1 MQIKQVVKG
10 RSAYQTLHGV
20 PRNLGLNSMVSIYR
34 FSKFPVHSSMKK
46 LCLLLLVLHPL
57 LHTLAQEK
65 TNLPKSYTVYKT
77 QKPPKIDG
85 KIGKDEWRNASWS
98 APYVDIADSIHPIPR
113 LRTNCKMLWDDNY
126 LYIAAKLEEP
136 DLWATLKNHDDIVFQ
151 DNDFEVFID
160 PNNDGS
166 QYFEIE
172 INALGT
178 VMDLFMFKT
187 YKKGGPMD
195 MGWNTTGMKSAVFLK
210 GTLNK
215 NDDRDQYWTI
225 EMAIPFES
233 MKRENRISHPQDGS
247 TWRINFSRVQWQLE
261 KSGLG
266 YEKKKGPGGKRIPE
280 DNWVWSPQG
289 VIDMHVPE
297 KWGFLHFKVKP

>member
-1 MQIKQVVKG
+1 
-10 RSAYQTLHGV
+10 
-20 PRNLGLNSMVSIYR
+20 
-34 FSKFPVHSSMKK
+34 MKNMIF
-46 LCLLLLVLHPL
+46 LLLAIPFSHGLMGQ
-57 LHTLAQEK
+57 AAAK
-65 TNLPKSYTVYKT
+65 LPKSYTVYKAKT
-77 QKPPKIDG
+77 APRIDG
-85 KIGKDEWRNASWS
+85 KINKKEWSKAAWS
-98 APYVDIADSIHPIPR
+98 TDFIDISDSIHPVPR
-113 LRTNCKMLWDDNY
+113 LKTACKMLWDDNY
-126 LYIAAKLEEP
+126 LYVAAQLEEP

-195 MGWNTTGMKSAVFLK
+195 MKWNATGMKSAVYLK

-215 NDDRDQYWTI
+215 NDDKDQYWTL
-225 EMAIPFES
+225 ELAIPFEC

-261 KSGLG
+261 KNGLG

-289 VIDMHVPE
+289 VVDMHVPE
-297 KWGFLHFKVKP
+297 KWGFLHFKIQP